1 MGMKKQNLNDLERF
15 RGGFNKTKAAGW
27 ACFAGGL
34 AVAAGIA
41 VLTGGLS
48 IPSTAIAM
56 GGGFLGGSAV
66 GACGGLLSILD

>member
-1 MGMKKQNLNDLERF
+1 MGMKKQNFDDLERF

-34 AVAAGIA
+34 AISAGLA

-48 IPSTAIAM
+48 IPSTAVAL

-66 GACGGLLSILD
+66 GACVGFLTTD